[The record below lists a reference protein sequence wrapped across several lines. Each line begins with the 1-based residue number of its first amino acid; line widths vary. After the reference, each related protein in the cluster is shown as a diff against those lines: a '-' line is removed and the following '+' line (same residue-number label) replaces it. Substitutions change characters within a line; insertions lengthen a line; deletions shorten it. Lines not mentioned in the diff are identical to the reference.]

1 MSNVWAFPPEVN
13 RQADFIKHI
22 VIENIRLRDENA
34 RLKERIDQLE
44 KNVTAF
50 AGQLESWGFDAAA
63 KQIRSEIGVDVEAP
77 NFYKLQAE
85 NARLKEEN
93 ERLYLLYQ
101 EAVEIIES
109 AMDERCSW
117 CMGKDGKHEPDCE
130 ANNWLVSS
138 PNKTQEVER

>member
-1 MSNVWAFPPEVN
+1 MNDNMV
-13 RQADFIKHI
+13 
-22 VIENIRLRDENA
+22 
-34 RLKERIDQLE
+34 
-44 KNVTAF
+44 
-50 AGQLESWGFDAAA
+50 
-63 KQIRSEIGVDVEAP
+63 VEALR
-77 NFYKLQAE
+77 YMLAEVEEKLTSVEEE

-138 PNKTQEVER
+138 PNKTQEVEA

>member
-1 MSNVWAFPPEVN
+1 MSDVWVFPPEVN
-13 RQADFIKHI
+13 WQADFIKHI
-22 VIENIRLRDENA
+22 VIKNIRLRD
-34 RLKERIDQLE
+34 
-44 KNVTAF
+44 
-50 AGQLESWGFDAAA
+50 
-63 KQIRSEIGVDVEAP
+63 
-77 NFYKLQAE
+77 E

-130 ANNWLVSS
+130 ANNWLMSS
-138 PNKTQEVER
+138 PNKTQEVKE

>member
-1 MSNVWAFPPEVN
+1 MNDNMV
-13 RQADFIKHI
+13 
-22 VIENIRLRDENA
+22 
-34 RLKERIDQLE
+34 
-44 KNVTAF
+44 
-50 AGQLESWGFDAAA
+50 
-63 KQIRSEIGVDVEAP
+63 VEALR
-77 NFYKLQAE
+77 YMLAEVEEKLTSVEEE

-138 PNKTQEVER
+138 PTPEPL

>member
-1 MSNVWAFPPEVN
+1 MSDTFTCQFCGEKLPS
-13 RQADFIKHI
+13 ADTFHD
-22 VIENIRLRDENA
+22 LA
-34 RLKERIDQLE
+34 SCYAHLKVRIDSLE
-44 KNVTAF
+44 
-50 AGQLESWGFDAAA
+50 
-63 KQIRSEIGVDVEAP
+63 
-77 NFYKLQAE
+77 AE

-130 ANNWLVSS
+130 ANNWLMSS
-138 PNKTQEVER
+138 PNKTQEVKE

>member
-1 MSNVWAFPPEVN
+1 MNNMV
-13 RQADFIKHI
+13 
-22 VIENIRLRDENA
+22 
-34 RLKERIDQLE
+34 
-44 KNVTAF
+44 
-50 AGQLESWGFDAAA
+50 
-63 KQIRSEIGVDVEAP
+63 VEALR
-77 NFYKLQAE
+77 YMLAEVEEKLTSVEEE

-130 ANNWLVSS
+130 ANTWLVSS
-138 PNKTQEVER
+138 PNKTQEVEE

>member
-1 MSNVWAFPPEVN
+1 MNDNMV
-13 RQADFIKHI
+13 
-22 VIENIRLRDENA
+22 
-34 RLKERIDQLE
+34 
-44 KNVTAF
+44 
-50 AGQLESWGFDAAA
+50 
-63 KQIRSEIGVDVEAP
+63 VEALRYMLALGSL
-77 NFYKLQAE
+77 FIETVHTEVEEKLTSVEEE

-138 PNKTQEVER
+138 PNKTQEVEA